1 MQSTIHIRMDPR
13 RGGTSPISFRRCRF
27 RLYSWASDEIELWI
41 SPDEGITWQ
50 KVDNALFRA
59 CWDSSLRD
67 MRVSLL
73 FDIIGRT
80 HLAFVDVDGDVIGIG
95 FAVGRYPTM
104 PLGWQ
109 VEGADSVNTP
119 VGWLAGRCI
128 QSNVHAGFAVFGKRE
143 LNLPVGY
150 IVKDPILKNLEAGWN
165 IALPK
170 DGIVRVGWSLGTV
183 HSSFIELGATLMG
196 LSEFCINFISFSD
209 KDFAS
214 MPNEVAV
221 RKEKLVTLT
230 GFTPEVLD

>member
-1 MQSTIHIRMDPR
+1 MQNTILIRIDPR

-41 SPDEGITWQ
+41 SPDEGVTWQ

-59 CWDSSLRD
+59 CWDPSLRD

-73 FDIIGRT
+73 FDIVGRT
-80 HLAFVDVDGDVIGIG
+80 HLAFVDVDGDVVGVG
-95 FAVGRYPTM
+95 FAVGRYHTT

-109 VEGADSVNTP
+109 AEGAGDANISI
-119 VGWLAGRCI
+119 GWVTGRCI
-128 QSNVHAGFAVFGKRE
+128 QPNVHAGFTVFGKRD
-143 LNLPVGY
+143 LNFPVGY
-150 IVKDPILKNLEAGWN
+150 ILKDPILKNLEAGWN

-183 HSSFIELGATLMG
+183 HSNSVELGATLMG
-196 LSEFCINFISFSD
+196 LSEFQINFISFSD
-209 KDFAS
+209 KDLAS

-221 RKEKLVTLT
+221 RKQKLVTLK